1 MLWGMHVKV
10 NRVRR
15 GNRTY
20 RYLSIVESVRRD
32 GKATHREL
40 LRLGEAS
47 TLAASGQLDRLIA
60 GLQRFC
66 DEAWIRASEIE
77 AAEDAPSV
85 GTVAA
90 CWSYWCRLGLDDW
103 FERVGAGAGLS
114 WSLADAVFAMVA
126 NRLAGPCSKRRLHL
140 EWLTRAVVMP
150 GGFSDPEL
158 HHYYRALDH
167 VAETKAGTETHLY
180 SELCDLANLDLTF
193 CCYDLTSTYFEAG
206 PGPSVRFPSRAF
218 GYSRDHRSD
227 RPQIVIGLLMTAD
240 GIPVAHHV
248 FAGNTADVSTLTDVL
263 DDLKGRFGVGRICLV
278 ADRGLV
284 SAANLQR
291 ILDADCDYIVATRL
305 HQSPECHAALEA
317 STRPDA
323 RWLPVPEANTAV
335 CDVSIDTPDIAGRY
349 IVCLSQARHARDS
362 HRRDELI
369 ARTEEELLALE
380 NRVRHGH
387 LKDARTIAARAAR
400 ILADSPVARVF
411 ETEIDH
417 SHFLYHFNEAA
428 YAYEELLTGRYV
440 LATSLDPHALPAPR
454 VLAAY
459 RGLQDIER
467 RFRILKDFLAL
478 RPIYH
483 WTETRVRGHVAICV
497 YAALIEAL
505 IGKDLQGAGI
515 TDPHLP
521 GQTLTAQ
528 RALRELAH
536 IRQVT
541 LDVPGTDEHLT
552 LLTRRTQLQTRILN
566 ACHTDLTPW
575 TPTPH

>member
-90 CWSYWCRLGLDDW
+90 AWAYWCRLGLDGW
-103 FERVGAGAGLS
+103 FERVGVEAGLS

-126 NRLAGPCSKRRLHL
+126 NRIAGPCSKRRLHL
-140 EWLTRAVVMP
+140 EWLREEVVMP
-150 GGFSDPEL
+150 AGFSDPEL
-158 HHYYRALDH
+158 HQYYRALDH
-167 VAETKAGTETHLY
+167 VAATKAETETYLY
-180 SELCDLANLDLTF
+180 GELCDLANLDLTF
-193 CCYDLTSTYFEAG
+193 VCYDLTSTYFEAG

-240 GIPVAHHV
+240 GVPVAHHV

-263 DDLKGRFGVGRICLV
+263 DDLKGRFGVKRICLV

-284 SAANLQR
+284 SAAN
-291 ILDADCDYIVATRL
+291 IEHVVAADCDYIVATRL

-317 STRPDA
+317 STQPSA
-323 RWLPVPEANTAV
+323 HWQAVPEANTAV
-335 CDVSIDTPDIAGRY
+335 CDVTIDTPDVAGRY
-349 IVCLSQARHARDS
+349 VVCLSQARHDRDS
-362 HRRDELI
+362 RRRAELI

-380 NRVRHGH
+380 NRVRYGR

-400 ILADSPVARVF
+400 ILADSPLARVF
-411 ETEIDH
+411 DIEVDH
-417 SHFLYHFNEAA
+417 GHFLYHFNEAA
-428 YAYEELLTGRYV
+428 YAYEELLAGRYV
-440 LATSLDPHALPAPR
+440 LATSLDPQRLPAPR
-454 VLAAY
+454 VLTAY
-459 RGLQDIER
+459 RGLQEIER

-478 RPIYH
+478 RPVYH
-483 WTETRVRGHVAICV
+483 WTEARVRGHVAVCV

-505 IGKDLQGAGI
+505 LGKDLHTAGI
-515 TDPHLP
+515 SDPHLP
-521 GQTLTAQ
+521 GQTLTTQ
-528 RALRELAH
+528 GALRELAR

-541 LDVPGTDEHLT
+541 LDIPGTDEHLT

-566 ACHTDLTPW
+566 ASHTDLTPW
-575 TPTPH
+575 TPHP